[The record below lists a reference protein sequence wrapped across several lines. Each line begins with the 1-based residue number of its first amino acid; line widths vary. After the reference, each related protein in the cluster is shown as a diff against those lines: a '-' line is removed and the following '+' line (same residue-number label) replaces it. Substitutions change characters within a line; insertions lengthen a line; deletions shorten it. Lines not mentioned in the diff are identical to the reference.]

1 MHRSVLA
8 EILGL
13 AILLIAPIASTF
25 SLAWGG
31 SLHRI
36 MDRSLA
42 SHQATASSLEER
54 YEDISSAQHAQQ
66 ANYEAWVKAN
76 VDGDA
81 LVAAAAELGLELDLK
96 EGHIAYASGVVP
108 APTLCFDLMYV
119 RHGKTTGN
127 TEPRVYQGYVDEP
140 NNALNEVGLQ
150 QAEEVRR
157 SPLSS

>member
-1 MHRSVLA
+1 
-8 EILGL
+8 
-13 AILLIAPIASTF
+13 
-25 SLAWGG
+25 
-31 SLHRI
+31 

-96 EGHIAYASGVVP
+96 EGHIA
-108 APTLCFDLMYV
+108 
-119 RHGKTTGN
+119 
-127 TEPRVYQGYVDEP
+127 
-140 NNALNEVGLQ
+140 
-150 QAEEVRR
+150 
-157 SPLSS
+157 